1 MSKILRFRLF
11 QVVLTAVMLI
21 VVHSR
26 ECINS
31 GKRCQ
36 LKCCGLSDHMKCR
49 KRCFGIACDS
59 DLDCDKDC
67 CVNSIC
73 SSCPLRTTSTTNT
86 DPTTLPQIR
95 KTTSLIIPKP
105 SSGQKIKENVSSP
118 TNNNQTPKAV
128 LPRGRLNENNS
139 TCSNKD
145 KECTSNCCID
155 GRCVDSGRCV
165 SYEYTPIK
173 LARGGRGGG
182 GRGGG
187 GRGGGG
193 PGAGSSVDW
202 AGINSA
208 WWILIITAIAVV
220 IGCVII
226 CICRWKRK

>member
-1 MSKILRFRLF
+1 MLKILQLVFA
-11 QVVLTAVMLI
+11 VAVLTTENVLS
-21 VVHSR
+21 VRSR
-26 ECINS
+26 ECMNS
-31 GKRCQ
+31 RSLERCQ
-36 LKCCGLSDHMKCR
+36 LRCCGLSGKINCR
-49 KRCFGIACDS
+49 QRCLGIACNN
-59 DLDCDKDC
+59 DLDCDMDC

-73 SSCPLRTTSTTNT
+73 SRCPLHTTLTTNT
-86 DPTTLPQIR
+86 D
-95 KTTSLIIPKP
+95 SLITSKS
-105 SSGQKIKENVSSP
+105 SSGQRDTENFSSP

>member
-11 QVVLTAVMLI
+11 QVVLTAVMVI

-26 ECINS
+26 ECIDS

-36 LKCCGLSDHMKCR
+36 LRCCGLSDQMKCR

-67 CVNSIC
+67 CVNSVC
-73 SSCPLRTTSTTNT
+73 SSCALRTTSLT
-86 DPTTLPQIR
+86 
-95 KTTSLIIPKP
+95 IPKP
-105 SSGQKIKENVSSP
+105 SSGQKMKENVSSP
-118 TNNNQTPKAV
+118 TNNFQTPKTV
-128 LPRGRLNENNS
+128 LPRERLDENNS

-165 SYEYTPIK
+165 SYEHTPIK
-173 LARGGRGGG
+173 LARGGSGGG

-187 GRGGGG
+187 GRGRGRTSVTGGG
-193 PGAGSSVDW
+193 GGGGGSGGSSGGV
-202 AGINSA
+202 GKNT
-208 WWILIITAIAVV
+208 WIYLV
-220 IGCVII
+220 IGIGFVILCLACCV
-226 CICRWKRK
+226 WMSTRK